1 MRRGANT
8 AAHLADPSGCR
19 HTEKPLKAQASIND
33 VRVTILRDGS
43 TTYHFFETPEGS
55 ADQRQHE
62 RAVPAQQTLSSNSVV
77 SFETSPAIAAYLADR
92 QLHSKPQQRSQT
104 ADSPSSWSRQLAQLQ
119 RGTANSRRRV
129 ATEPRPRHGKST
141 ASLTSVPHV
150 SRPRSRGYNSN
161 GYGIGNA
168 NGSSDLPAN
177 LDSALDFDESSTD
190 LLLRAYSSRAQAGR
204 LDAALQILEG
214 VLKAGRI
221 DVLTRSAPPLC

>member
-1 MRRGANT
+1 M
-8 AAHLADPSGCR
+8 
-19 HTEKPLKAQASIND
+19 
-33 VRVTILRDGS
+33 RDGS
-43 TTYHFFETPEGS
+43 TTYHFFETPEAS
-55 ADQRQHE
+55 ADQSQHE
-62 RAVPAQQTLSSNSVV
+62 GAVPAKQTLSSNSVV

-161 GYGIGNA
+161 GNGYGHGNG

-177 LDSALDFDESSTD
+177 LDSALDFDESSTE

-221 DVLTRSAPPLC
+221 DVLTRSAPCFVLTACACLPHV